1 MVGCLVMICDIFDSN
16 SNYNNDS
23 PYNLGWEGAK
33 TPHTSILT
41 HYLNNYTRGNRAIP
55 SPEEPIP
62 NLENFVSSWP
72 PGQVLV
78 AQDGIV

>member
-33 TPHTSILT
+33 KTPPHTLILT
-41 HYLNNYTRGNRAIP
+41 LF
-55 SPEEPIP
+55 E
-62 NLENFVSSWP
+62 
-72 PGQVLV
+72 
-78 AQDGIV
+78 